1 MITGHLL
8 ADDAPSAKVSIPRTL
23 PVREAPLLKRSA
35 NPATAAAAAAV
46 LAPARTVVTASDE
59 RFDGETVPLGGA
71 GCHHCRSS
79 HDDEDEE
86 DNDSQVLTGEL
97 STGESLFRTENT
109 NTHDQGMTG
118 DD

>member
-1 MITGHLL
+1 MITGNLF
-8 ADDAPSAKVSIPRTL
+8 ADDAPSAKVSIPCTL
-23 PVREAPLLKRSA
+23 SVRDTPLLKRSA
-35 NPATAAAAAAV
+35 NPTTAAAAV

-86 DNDSQVLTGEL
+86 DNDSKVLTGEL
-97 STGESLFRTENT
+97 NTGESLFRTENT
-109 NTHDQGMTG
+109 NTHGQGMTG